1 MTSSNDPL
9 PLTFYPAYCFSQ
21 SPTFHTW
28 VKLTAADV
36 HALKAREGFE
46 GQKIYFHLNHPIKWI
61 RLVGVVVALDEYE
74 KRWIATV
81 DDGSGATVE
90 IACAKAVGKLAGEES
105 VNGNGAGDGDG
116 NAIGKGDGETTT
128 ITITSTGQA
137 IDLRA
142 IEVGSVIKAKGGIGE
157 FRGVRQMLLER
168 IALIKSTNEE
178 IQAWNDMTR
187 FRTGVLSQPWIVAP
201 EMQQALLEEANG
213 TKRRKGERERRRKEK
228 DRNKAR
234 ITKEKGVGMIGE
246 KEGKGGA
253 KEKEKEK
260 GRDRQR
266 HKRRE
271 SDKEN
276 GNRNQ

>member
-1 MTSSNDPL
+1 MVRYPSTTRVYEYTDFQRSDRAHQHPAFKDAMTSSNDPL

-168 IALIKSTNEE
+168 IGASSLHPLHPLSLSLPFPSLLLYPRTHSPHSPRIKVIST
-178 IQAWNDMTR
+178 AH
-187 FRTGVLSQPWIVAP
+187 L
-201 EMQQALLEEANG
+201 
-213 TKRRKGERERRRKEK
+213 
-228 DRNKAR
+228 
-234 ITKEKGVGMIGE
+234 
-246 KEGKGGA
+246 
-253 KEKEKEK
+253 
-260 GRDRQR
+260 
-266 HKRRE
+266 
-271 SDKEN
+271 
-276 GNRNQ
+276 